1 MKFWSSVGD
10 IGSFISNLV
19 VPGSG
24 GVVKAGAESLY
35 RPEKVDDID
44 FALRQEEKATDISDA
59 YRRGI
64 LGRGA
69 MSSLSAMLM
78 PEIYED
84 LGEKAKVGI
93 EGVSEKVLSGVP
105 ESWFQKAMGPEKW
118 GHVQEELGLISGA
131 DPYGPDPWKGWG
143 KYLGLE
149 NKKKGGL
156 IDSVTPQYAYGGRMQ
171 FGDTQQN
178 QFMPQKNQFAS
189 QTQQDLTPDLSNT
202 DFSALQGWQM
212 FGSDNPVF
220 GPDTDWSGLPIEGM
234 PPNTPTT
241 NQKTPGSAGT
251 FSPYG
256 DYGKQRSV
264 EGALIAAGMGDKM
277 KDPEFEKYMKYL
289 PTFDMGYEQKIADYR
304 TGAQGSLFGMTAPMG
319 AGETTFSGSGA
330 VKKARE
336 TGRKQTTDIYGRQ
349 ERGVGEEYIK
359 DVLAALTA
367 AETAK
372 GGAFEAPETGD
383 KGDKVDP
390 PADPARRDIVGQT
403 LVHNGRNWEWNGY
416 EWVDK
421 GAAG

>member
-1 MKFWSSVGD
+1 YKKVKDAHDENIKNMKFWSSVGD
-10 IGSFISNLV
+10 IGSFIANLV

-202 DFSALQGWQM
+202 DFSALQGW
-212 FGSDNPVF
+212 
-220 GPDTDWSGLPIEGM
+220 
-234 PPNTPTT
+234 
-241 NQKTPGSAGT
+241 
-251 FSPYG
+251 
-256 DYGKQRSV
+256 
-264 EGALIAAGMGDKM
+264 
-277 KDPEFEKYMKYL
+277 
-289 PTFDMGYEQKIADYR
+289 
-304 TGAQGSLFGMTAPMG
+304 
-319 AGETTFSGSGA
+319 
-330 VKKARE
+330 
-336 TGRKQTTDIYGRQ
+336 
-349 ERGVGEEYIK
+349 
-359 DVLAALTA
+359 
-367 AETAK
+367 
-372 GGAFEAPETGD
+372 
-383 KGDKVDP
+383 
-390 PADPARRDIVGQT
+390 
-403 LVHNGRNWEWNGY
+403 
-416 EWVDK
+416 
-421 GAAG
+421 